1 ETDGGLLPFPVNSH
15 QGSVRLDHQFNDRNQ
30 ASMRYVAAHLEE
42 TDPSVQSLA
51 GFSDGYSELQWTS
64 SLQASWLHTFN
75 ANTLNEVRAQWNIN
89 QYYLMPN
96 TMGLPALSL
105 PGFGTLGKNVALPN
119 ISKERDYEF
128 ADNLTRVHH
137 NHMFQLGVDEIV
149 RGNKTANYTFMG
161 GDFVFADLPGGILS
175 PCLQVPA
182 ACGLAASSA
191 TINSLQSFSLGLPGA
206 YIQGFGSPT
215 VTTTMPWTNLYF
227 QDDWTVRSN
236 LTLHLG
242 VRYEI
247 DQRAFINT
255 SYSNVAPRASFAW
268 DPFKDHK
275 TVVRGGYGIYYAPV
289 ILQV

>member
-1 ETDGGLLPFPVNSH
+1 SSGQQAILNQLAATGGTPVPCLTGQPALPAATCAGILQNILTVNPAGGPLKAFIVNQLETDGGLLPFPVNSH
-15 QGSVRLDHQFNDRNQ
+15 QRSVRLDHQFNDRNQ

-89 QYYLMPN
+89 QYNLMPN

-182 ACGLAASSA
+182 ACGLAA
-191 TINSLQSFSLGLPGA
+191 
-206 YIQGFGSPT
+206 
-215 VTTTMPWTNLYF
+215 
-227 QDDWTVRSN
+227 
-236 LTLHLG
+236 
-242 VRYEI
+242 
-247 DQRAFINT
+247 
-255 SYSNVAPRASFAW
+255 
-268 DPFKDHK
+268 
-275 TVVRGGYGIYYAPV
+275 
-289 ILQV
+289 